1 MARRLGL
8 LKSDAPGTTTVRKR
22 NETTEDFSNLS
33 SRRRLKPHRALF
45 DSFLT
50 MEIVASLASRKLRR
64 MSEEPSDAERS
75 PAERL
80 GQQLGK
86 LLRAPQSGDVAQR
99 VLTKYYQ
106 VSRDENA
113 SSLDNPERWLQ
124 RLGEKDGEK
133 YLSAS
138 TEDKRLKEWE
148 ADLVAREAR
157 LQQKEAEMED
167 FSTKRRKITLPES
180 GS

>member
-1 MARRLGL
+1 MGWESLYGCKIGLSDPVWADQTRRSQSAAGE
-8 LKSDAPGTTTVRKR
+8 AATRPT
-22 NETTEDFSNLS
+22 NDFSLVD
-33 SRRRLKPHRALF
+33 L
-45 DSFLT
+45 
-50 MEIVASLASRKLRR
+50 
-64 MSEEPSDAERS
+64 
-75 PAERL
+75 
-80 GQQLGK
+80 
-86 LLRAPQSGDVAQR
+86 
-99 VLTKYYQ
+99 
-106 VSRDENA
+106 
-113 SSLDNPERWLQ
+113 ERWLQ

-167 FSTKRRKITLPES
+167 FSTKRRKITLPEW